1 MSSVWRKSLFERR
14 RSLMWWSIGLLLF
27 VLMTVSLYPTV
38 RDSPGMDDLLDELPA
53 AFKAFVGERSF
64 TSPLGYLQGR
74 LFQLMAP
81 LLFMIFAIG
90 RGADAIAGEEQR
102 HTMEL
107 LLAHPISRARVLL
120 EKFAAMTIE
129 MLVLGAVLSG
139 SLVLLAP
146 VFGLDLSFDHYLSAT
161 ACVILLALAFGALA
175 LFIGSA
181 TGRKGLAVGVSS
193 AVATATYVFESI
205 ATVATDVDRYAW
217 ISPFDHYF
225 DADALASTF
234 PVVFMISYLGAIAL
248 MVVTAVWSFERR
260 DVLA

>member
-1 MSSVWRKSLFERR
+1 MASILRKSLFERK
-14 RSLMWWSIGLLLF
+14 RSLIWWSIGLFLF

-38 RDSPGMDDLLDELPA
+38 RDSTGMDELLDELPA

-107 LLAHPISRARVLL
+107 LLSNPITRSRVVL

-129 MLVLGAVLSG
+129 MLVLGAVLAS
-139 SLVLLAP
+139 SLIILAP
-146 VFGLDLSFDHYLSAT
+146 LFGLDLSFDHYLSAT
-161 ACVILLALAFGALA
+161 LGVVLLAMAFGGSAL
-175 LFIGSA
+175 LIGSA

-193 AVATATYVFESI
+193 AVAASTYVFESI
-205 ATVATDVDRYAW
+205 ATVAADVDRYAW
-217 ISPFDHYF
+217 VSPFDHYF
-225 DADALASTF
+225 DADALASVF
-234 PVVFMISYLGAIAL
+234 PVGFIVGYAVTVAL
-248 MVVTAVWSFERR
+248 LVSASVWAFDRR
-260 DVLA
+260 DVVT